1 MDAILQLGDYRSG
14 EIVGGEAAIRLEGAR
29 GATDIAVNLTTG
41 AASVTVV
48 PADFAE
54 MLYDL
59 HRGKN
64 VGAAWSAVI
73 DGTAIVLIVLSTIGF
88 VFFLSLR
95 MRLAASLQ
103 LTAGGLL
110 MGAAIF
116 YLFVP

>member
-1 MDAILQLGDYRSG
+1 MLHQNQRAKVGRSSG
-14 EIVGGEAAIRLEGAR
+14 P
-29 GATDIAVNLTTG
+29 AVTL
-41 AASVTVV
+41 A

-88 VFFLSLR
+88 VLFFSLR
-95 MRLAASLQ
+95 MRLAASLK
-103 LTAGGLL
+103 LAAASLVLGG
-110 MGAAIF
+110 AVF